1 MSCLPGLDVS
11 TNCSVAFS
19 TVFPEQW
26 GAMRFLTLFLP
37 VVGLVLAAAV
47 LSDYAKPD
55 FVDHSRSTCSVLGI
69 ILIVMSELCLILYY
83 AIDPGFL
90 RAVTGGFFSL
100 SYAAGLTTFLWMAA
114 GLSNCAT
121 AILLGFW
128 ISLLQVGGRR
138 WVGLSPVAFVVT
150 LAICAYNI
158 TIAIVGAVRSF
169 GRVFLF

>member
-100 SYAAGLTTFLWMAA
+100 S
-114 GLSNCAT
+114 
-121 AILLGFW
+121 
-128 ISLLQVGGRR
+128 
-138 WVGLSPVAFVVT
+138 
-150 LAICAYNI
+150 
-158 TIAIVGAVRSF
+158 
-169 GRVFLF
+169 